1 MTDNPLLAPSDLPY
15 GLPPFDRIADEHFL
29 PAFETAFAEH
39 RAEIAAIVADPEPP
53 TFENTIVAL
62 ECSGQLLHRVSQVLF
77 TLTAADATDERR
89 TVQTEVA
96 PRLAAHSDAV
106 HLDGAL
112 FARVDAVHAQRDELD
127 LTPEQDWLLHRTHV
141 AFTRAGADLPE
152 DKQVRLR
159 ELNEE
164 LSRLETRFQDNLLAD
179 TNELAVLVSTR
190 DELAGLSD
198 DAITAAADAATARG
212 EDGKYLL
219 TLGLP
224 SAQPVLASL
233 ENRELRKRVFTAS
246 VSRAARG
253 NDHDN
258 KAVLATVARLR
269 AERAAVLGY
278 PNHAAYAIED
288 QTAGSAEAA
297 VSMLERLVPAA
308 VANANAE
315 AAELQEELAA
325 DGVEGELQPWD
336 WAYYAER
343 VRKRRFDIDDAALR
357 PYFELER
364 VLVDGVFH
372 AAGKLYG
379 LTFTERRDLAGYHPD
394 VRVWEVFDADGGPL
408 GLYLGDFFTR
418 DSKRGGAWMN
428 NLVEQS
434 RLLGQRPVVV
444 NNLNITKPADGESA
458 LLTYDEVTTLFHEF
472 GHALHGLVSD
482 VEYQSLEGTNV
493 PRDFVEFPSQVNE
506 MWALW
511 PEVLAGYARHHRTGE
526 PLPQETAAKLEE
538 ASRYGEGFRTTE
550 YLAASL
556 LDLAWHTIG
565 PEAEV
570 DDVDRFEAEALQQA
584 GVALATIPPR
594 YRSTYFAHVFSN
606 AYSAGYYSYI
616 WSEVLD
622 AESVEWFR
630 ENGGLARE
638 NGDRFR
644 RELLAKGGSVDVMEA
659 FRAFRGRDPQLQ
671 PLLERRG
678 LTAA

>member
-1 MTDNPLLAPSDLPY
+1 MLAPSDLPY

>member
-15 GLPPFDRIADEHFL
+15 GLPLFDRISDEHFL
-29 PAFETAFAEH
+29 PAFETALAEH
-39 RAEIAAIVADPEPP
+39 RAEIAAIVDDPEPP
-53 TFENTIVAL
+53 SFENTIVAL
-62 ECSGQLLHRVSQVLF
+62 ECSGQLLHRVSQILF
-77 TLTAADATDERR
+77 NLTAADANDARR
-89 TVQTEVA
+89 AVQTEIA

-106 HLDGAL
+106 HLDAAL
-112 FARVDAVHAQRDELD
+112 FARVDAVHARRDELD

-141 AFTRAGADLPE
+141 AFTRAGAGLPE
-152 DKQVRLR
+152 DKQARLR

-198 DAITAAADAATARG
+198 DAVTAAAEAATARG

-233 ENRELRKRVFTAS
+233 ENRDLRKRVFTAS
-246 VSRAARG
+246 VSRGGRG
-253 NDHDN
+253 NEHDN
-258 KAVLATVARLR
+258 KEILATIARLR

-297 VSMLERLVPAA
+297 VSMLERLAPAA

-315 AAELQEELAA
+315 AAELQEDLAA

-379 LTFTERRDLAGYHPD
+379 LTFAERSDLAGYHPD

-418 DSKRGGAWMN
+418 DAKRGGAWMN

-444 NNLNITKPADGESA
+444 NNLNITKPADGEPA

-511 PEVLAGYARHHRTGE
+511 PEVLANYARHHRTGE

-565 PEAEV
+565 PDAEV
-570 DDVDRFEAEALQQA
+570 DDVDRFEAEALQKA
-584 GVALATIPPR
+584 GVALATVPPR

-606 AYSAGYYSYI
+606 AYAAGYYSYI

-644 RELLAKGGSVDVMEA
+644 AELLAKGGSVDVMEA

>member
-15 GLPPFDRIADEHFL
+15 GLPTFDRISDEHFL
-29 PAFETAFAEH
+29 PAFEAAFAEH
-39 RAEIAAIVADPEPP
+39 RAEIAAIADDPESP

-62 ECSGQLLHRVSQVLF
+62 ECSGQLLHRVSQILF
-77 TLTAADATDERR
+77 NLTAADSTDVRR
-89 TVQTEVA
+89 EVQTEVA
-96 PRLAAHSDAV
+96 PRLAAHSDEI
-106 HLDGAL
+106 HLNAAL
-112 FARVDAVHAQRDELD
+112 FARVDAVHAQREELD
-127 LTPEQDWLLHRTHV
+127 LTPEQDWLLHRTHI
-141 AFTRAGADLPE
+141 AFRRAGADLPE
-152 DKQVRLR
+152 DKQTRLR

-179 TNELAVLVSTR
+179 TNDLAVLVSTR

-198 DAITAAADAATARG
+198 GAIAAAAEAATARG

-233 ENRELRKRVFTAS
+233 ENRELRKRVFRAS
-246 VSRAARG
+246 VSRAGRG
-253 NDHDN
+253 NEHDN
-258 KAVLATVARLR
+258 KDVLATIARLR

-278 PNHAAYAIED
+278 PHHAAYAIED
-288 QTAGSAEAA
+288 QTAGSADAA
-297 VSMLERLVPAA
+297 VAMLERLAPAA

-315 AAELQEELAA
+315 AAELQEELTA
-325 DGVEGELQPWD
+325 DGVEGDLQPWD

-343 VRKRRFDIDDAALR
+343 VRKRKYDIDDAALR

-379 LTFTERRDLAGYHPD
+379 LTFTERPDLSGYHPD
-394 VRVWEVFDADGGPL
+394 VRVWEVFDADGRPI
-408 GLYLGDFFTR
+408 GLYLGDYFTR
-418 DSKRGGAWMN
+418 DAKRGGAWMN

-444 NNLNITKPADGESA
+444 NNLNITKPPEGESA
-458 LLTYDEVTTLFHEF
+458 LLTYVEVTTLFHEF

-511 PEVLAGYARHHRTGE
+511 PEVLANYARHHLTGE
-526 PLPQETAAKLEE
+526 PLPQETASKLEE

-556 LDLAWHTIG
+556 LDLAWHTLS
-565 PEAEV
+565 PDADV
-570 DDVDRFEAEALQQA
+570 TDVDRFEAEALEKA

-606 AYSAGYYSYI
+606 SYAAGYYSYI

-630 ENGGLARE
+630 ASGGLTRE

-644 RELLAKGGSVDVMEA
+644 TELLAKGGSVDVMEA
-659 FRAFRGRDPQLQ
+659 FRAFRGRDPELR

>member
-15 GLPPFDRIADEHFL
+15 GLPPFDRISDEHFL
-29 PAFETAFAEH
+29 PAFEAAFAEH
-39 RAEIAAIVADPEPP
+39 RAEIAAISDDPEPP
-53 TFENTIVAL
+53 SFENTIVAL
-62 ECSGQLLHRVSQVLF
+62 ECSGQLLHRVSQILF
-77 TLTAADATDERR
+77 NLTAAEATDARR
-89 TVQTEVA
+89 EVQTEVA
-96 PRLAAHSDAV
+96 PRLAAHSDEI
-106 HLDGAL
+106 HLNAAL
-112 FARVDAVHAQRDELD
+112 FARVDAVHARRGELD
-127 LTPEQDWLLHRTHV
+127 LTPEQDWLLHRTHI
-141 AFTRAGADLPE
+141 AFRRAGADLPE
-152 DKQVRLR
+152 DKQSRLR

-179 TNELAVLVSTR
+179 TNDLAVLVSTR
-190 DELAGLSD
+190 DELAGLSE
-198 DAITAAADAATARG
+198 DAVAAAAEAATARG
-212 EDGKYLL
+212 EDGTYLL

-233 ENRELRKRVFTAS
+233 ENRELRERVFRAS
-246 VSRAARG
+246 VSRAGRG
-253 NDHDN
+253 GDHDN
-258 KAVLATVARLR
+258 KDVLATIARLR

-278 PNHAAYAIED
+278 AHHAAYAIED
-288 QTAGSAEAA
+288 QTAGSADAA
-297 VSMLERLVPAA
+297 VSMLERLAPAA

-325 DGVEGELQPWD
+325 DGVEGDLQPWD

-343 VRKRRFDIDDAALR
+343 VRKRKYDIDDAALR

-379 LTFTERRDLAGYHPD
+379 LTFSERRDLSGYHPD
-394 VRVWEVFDADGGPL
+394 VRVWEVFDAGGEPL
-408 GLYLGDFFTR
+408 GLYLGDYFTR
-418 DSKRGGAWMN
+418 DAKRGGAWMN

-444 NNLNITKPADGESA
+444 NNLNITKPPEGEPA

-511 PEVLAGYARHHRTGE
+511 PEVLANYARHHRTGE
-526 PLPQETAAKLEE
+526 PLPPETAAKLEE

-556 LDLAWHTIG
+556 LDLAWHTLG
-565 PEAEV
+565 PDAEV
-570 DDVDRFEAEALQQA
+570 DDVDRFEAEALQKA
-584 GVALATIPPR
+584 GVALTTIPPR

-606 AYSAGYYSYI
+606 SYAAGYYSYI

-630 ENGGLARE
+630 ASGGLTRE

-644 RELLAKGGSVDVMEA
+644 AELLAKGGSVDVMEA
-659 FRAFRGRDPQLQ
+659 FRAFRGRDPELR